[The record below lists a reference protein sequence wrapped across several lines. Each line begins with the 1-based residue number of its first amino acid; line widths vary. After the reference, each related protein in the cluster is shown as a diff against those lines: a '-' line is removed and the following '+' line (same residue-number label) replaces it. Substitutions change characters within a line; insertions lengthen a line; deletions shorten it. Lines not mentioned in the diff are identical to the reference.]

1 MLTQTKRGFGLGQD
15 DDDDDDDDDDE
26 IAAKSS
32 MITIN

>member
-15 DDDDDDDDDDE
+15 DGDGDDGK

>member
-15 DDDDDDDDDDE
+15 DDDDDDDDE

>member
-15 DDDDDDDDDDE
+15 GDGDGDDSDGE

>member
-15 DDDDDDDDDDE
+15 DDDDDDDE

>member
-15 DDDDDDDDDDE
+15 DDDDDDE

>member
-15 DDDDDDDDDDE
+15 DDGDGDGDGE

>member
-1 MLTQTKRGFGLGQD
+1 MLTQTKRRFGLGQ
-15 DDDDDDDDDDE
+15 DDDDDDDE